1 MEVCAS
7 QDGGNGPLRR
17 KTRKGAGTPGGEASR
32 RGTKGKAVDVSASIF
47 ELIDLRSFS
56 NLWYWIALAVVW
68 SSASHW
74 VLGVPYD
81 MVLRARRHRGGIEE
95 DLVDLVRINVNR
107 LLYVADVSGLILVGV
122 ASFLLTSLA
131 LIGFLYEMEFAQALF
146 LLALPMSF
154 VALLSIRTARRLK
167 AENPEVDTL
176 YKRLHRH
183 RMAVQG
189 IGVIAILVTS
199 LWGMYQNATI
209 GVLGG

>member
-1 MEVCAS
+1 MEV
-7 QDGGNGPLRR
+7 
-17 KTRKGAGTPGGEASR
+17 
-32 RGTKGKAVDVSASIF
+32 
-47 ELIDLRSFS
+47 IDLRSFS
-56 NLWYWIALAVVW
+56 NLWFWIALAVMW
-68 SSASHW
+68 STASHW

-81 MVLRARRHRGGIEE
+81 MVGRAARMGGESEADLE
-95 DLVDLVRINVNR
+95 DMVRINVNR
-107 LLYVADVSGLILVGV
+107 LLYIAAEAGLWITAIGTFILAALCVAGFWFGV
-122 ASFLLTSLA
+122 
-131 LIGFLYEMEFAQALF
+131 EFAQALF

-154 VALLSIRTARRLK
+154 VAMLSIRTARRLK